1 MPSWD
6 ESSAPLLSHQ
16 QQCLPRGSGVHF
28 PELLLSGDSQSV
40 VSLLKG
46 MHGCTDM
53 CKYVVHEI
61 KQYVSFYFT
70 NMENMQ
76 IKGEENNG
84 LNPRCIFSSVFCSE
98 NFVWVLG
105 LCSLS
110 FHQDMEHLSLS
121 AGCWPVCPFLIA
133 KLNII
138 LQLL

>member
-1 MPSWD
+1 M
-6 ESSAPLLSHQ
+6 
-16 QQCLPRGSGVHF
+16 
-28 PELLLSGDSQSV
+28 

-105 LCSLS
+105 LCDQVPYLSTKTWSIFPSL
-110 FHQDMEHLSLS
+110 LA
-121 AGCWPVCPFLIA
+121 AGLFVHF
-133 KLNII
+133 
-138 LQLL
+138 